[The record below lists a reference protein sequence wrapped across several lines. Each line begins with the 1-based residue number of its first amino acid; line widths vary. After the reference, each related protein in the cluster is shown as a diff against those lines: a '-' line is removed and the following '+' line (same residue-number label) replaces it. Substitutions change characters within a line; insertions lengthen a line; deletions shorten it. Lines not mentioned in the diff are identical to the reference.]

1 MFIYV
6 NYYLHIDLN
15 GYEFRKSLGI
25 VSLGSREKNNK
36 ERLAKLKKRKE
47 INFQCN
53 EDHLGETDHFG
64 EMFTRSTRK
73 LYKSWRGIYKNSI
86 VSLE

>member
-1 MFIYV
+1 M
-6 NYYLHIDLN
+6 
-15 GYEFRKSLGI
+15 GI
-25 VSLGSREKNNK
+25 VSLGSREKITK
-36 ERLAKLKKRKE
+36 RLAKLKERKE

-73 LYKSWRGIYKNSI
+73 LYKSWRGIYKKQHSI
-86 VSLE
+86 FGVTRSFPPKCLDDLEFIQL